1 MKKKV
6 LAIALAVALIAV
18 AVSGSIAYFTAED
31 QVNNTFTIGSVKI
44 EVYENDQKTPSD
56 TNPLGKLTP
65 VVDANPKNDVSY
77 MDKVVEV
84 KNIGANDAYIRTHI
98 AVPTALLNYLT
109 LDFTN
114 PLAGW
119 TFIGET
125 TATVDVDYTV
135 YTYTLTPNVP
145 EDFPYEAVGIPRDYP
160 WARGRVEVPIWHWQ
174 GRVIW
179 GLTAR
184 IVQDICKHL

>member
-44 EVYENDQKTPSD
+44 EVYENEQKTPLD

-84 KNIGANDAYIRTHI
+84 KNDSGSNRIEVRDGKI
-98 AVPTALLNYLT
+98 AVTEANCPDHHCINRGFCSGGVQIVCLPNRLVIK
-109 LDFTN
+109 FV
-114 PLAGW
+114 
-119 TFIGET
+119 GEQ
-125 TATVDVDYTV
+125 TVD
-135 YTYTLTPNVP
+135 
-145 EDFPYEAVGIPRDYP
+145 AVVG
-160 WARGRVEVPIWHWQ
+160 
-174 GRVIW
+174 
-179 GLTAR
+179 
-184 IVQDICKHL
+184 